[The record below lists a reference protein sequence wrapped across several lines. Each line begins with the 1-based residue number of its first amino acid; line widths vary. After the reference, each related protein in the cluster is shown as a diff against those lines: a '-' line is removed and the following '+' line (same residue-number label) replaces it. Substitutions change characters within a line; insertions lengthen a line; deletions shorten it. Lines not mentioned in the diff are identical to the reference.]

1 MPFTYFASGL
11 NLQKNGVPVTGVSVL
26 NLVNGNVAL
35 NGGVAS
41 FTAPSVSITDGTNTI
56 SPLNLLK
63 VENLNLSG
71 TLALP
76 TIVQIVTGQDQNIV
90 QFPNLPTPGNLI
102 LIMTTRGMENQP
114 SPYGIIAQG
123 ANWSGAYGGYNAAIQ
138 GGIFEG
144 NLNPTFN
151 VQGSNFTIVEIA
163 GSGGIGNSS
172 SLSNVNAGSFTV
184 NGNAVA
190 FSGPV
195 GDATLDGLCFW
206 IYGDENSHSY
216 DVNSVLPNGSDY
228 IATMEYDAYSYSFTS
243 PVAANS
249 TPQFGLSLGGVPNPG
264 GYAGVVIKSALAGGS
279 ATINPS

>member
-35 NGGVAS
+35 NGSVAS

-56 SPLNLLK
+56 SPLNLLT

-71 TLALP
+71 TLSFP
-76 TIVQIVTGQDQNIV
+76 TIVQIVTGQQKSIV

-102 LIMTTRGMENQP
+102 LIMTTRLMQNQP
-114 SPYGIIAQG
+114 SPYVIIAQSE
-123 ANWSGAYGGYNAAIQ
+123 NWSGAYGGYNAAIQ

-144 NLNPTFN
+144 NLNPAFN

-163 GSGGIGNSS
+163 GGGIGNSS

-206 IYGDENSHSY
+206 IYGDENELNY

-249 TPQFGLSLGGVPNPG
+249 TPQFGLSLVGVPTPG
-264 GYAGVVIKSALAGGS
+264 GYAGVVIKSTLTGGY